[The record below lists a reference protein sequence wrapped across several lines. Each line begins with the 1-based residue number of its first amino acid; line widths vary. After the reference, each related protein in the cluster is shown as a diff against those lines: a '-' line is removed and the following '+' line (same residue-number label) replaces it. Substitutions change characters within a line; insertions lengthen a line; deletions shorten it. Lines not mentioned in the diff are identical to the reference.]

1 MKNLTPFY
9 KPPTY
14 ISLEIKRRKMHTRK
28 FEVRIYLSSF
38 CTFKVEAKNRS
49 EAIVKARSLNLDK
62 NEILT
67 NLENWE
73 EADESELV
81 RQ

>member
-1 MKNLTPFY
+1 MDTK
-9 KPPTY
+9 
-14 ISLEIKRRKMHTRK
+14 K
-28 FEVRIYLSSF
+28 FEVRIFLSSF
-38 CTFKVEAKNRS
+38 CTFQVEAKNRA
-49 EAIVKARSLNLDK
+49 EAIVKARSLNLAK

-73 EADESELV
+73 EADEAELV